1 MECIKQDPVSLN
13 RILWLDALKCFAM
26 FLVIWGHVIQYGVTD
41 YLENDIHIGIYS
53 FHMPL
58 FFMVSGL
65 FIFRGFLLNLSPPSS
80 PTPTGCPVEA

>member
-58 FFMVSGL
+58 FMM
-65 FIFRGFLLNLSPPSS
+65 I
-80 PTPTGCPVEA
+80 

>member
-41 YLENDIHIGIYS
+41 YLENDIHMG
-53 FHMPL
+53 
-58 FFMVSGL
+58 
-65 FIFRGFLLNLSPPSS
+65 
-80 PTPTGCPVEA
+80 A

>member
-58 FFMVSGL
+58 FFFLSGITL
-65 FIFRGFLLNLSPPSS
+65 KAYRGGGGNITLLSYRN
-80 PTPTGCPVEA
+80 VF